1 MPFSLSLN
9 SLIPIQAVSV
19 FVPSVIPGGTT
30 IPSPQEQV
38 LLPKKMYFPSNNAKD
53 QLNLGYVLFQST
65 VYRIEDPEGSPNDGW
80 LIMVSEPNEQGKFCF
95 LNPFTMKKIEGL
107 PDEYFPKELNSLEFR
122 VTEVCKSFTLK
133 WIRNEAPNPAQPLNN
148 RNNDNE
154 QLKNKAVLSS
164 NFESDNSLFVINDHK
179 LFSVTIGE
187 DYWSLVN
194 REIEYR
200 DIAGHNGYVYVV
212 DRFGIVVAVQESSYN
227 CITIP
232 VPYPFLGDWF
242 LVKSGGD
249 LLLVGRDYSL
259 CDDQVYYHNP
269 TDSFIRRPGIRE
281 DIFVDFKIHRLEETE
296 DGEKE
301 WTEVEDLGDTVLV
314 LSRKWSFAI
323 DASDFDEIEG
333 NHIIF
338 VDEVKYPIDSDDEE
352 DFDDE
357 QEEPV
362 DEFWGLLLEDIK
374 VRVYDVEETFDIP
387 LEYQPEYHKI
397 FWPPPEWLRQYRSP
411 SSHQTDHD
419 Q

>member
-1 MPFSLSLN
+1 MKSFKISWADLTPDGIFSISEFIDTHSDRLRFRAVCN
-9 SLIPIQAVSV
+9 SWR
-19 FVPSVIPGGTT
+19 TT

-80 LIMVSEPNEQGKFCF
+80 LIMVSEPNEQGKFCL
-95 LNPFTMKKIEGL
+95 LNPFTMQK
-107 PDEYFPKELNSLEFR
+107 DR
-122 VTEVCKSFTLK
+122 
-133 WIRNEAPNPAQPLNN
+133 RNEAANPAQPLNN
-148 RNNDNE
+148 
-154 QLKNKAVLSS
+154 L
-164 NFESDNSLFVINDHK
+164 
-179 LFSVTIGE
+179 TIGE

-249 LLLVGRDYSL
+249 LLLVGRDYAL

-269 TDSFIRRPGIRE
+269 TDSFIRRP
-281 DIFVDFKIHRLEETE
+281 
-296 DGEKE
+296 
-301 WTEVEDLGDTVLV
+301 
-314 LSRKWSFAI
+314 A
-323 DASDFDEIEG
+323 ASGHSPLMLPDFDEIEG

-411 SSHQTDHD
+411 SSHQTD